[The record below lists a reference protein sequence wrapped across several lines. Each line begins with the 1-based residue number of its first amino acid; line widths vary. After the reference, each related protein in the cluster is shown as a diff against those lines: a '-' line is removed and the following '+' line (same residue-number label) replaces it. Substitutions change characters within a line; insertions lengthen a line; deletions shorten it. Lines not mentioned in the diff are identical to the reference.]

1 MATTATTMKATKTAR
16 LPMTALRKSSLAA
29 GIFYLITFV
38 SIPTLAL
45 YESAKKSGYIVSAG
59 PDTSVLVGGLL
70 ELIVAIAGIGT
81 AVALFPVIKRQNEGV
96 ALGLVS
102 MRTLEAATIF
112 AGVATL
118 LSLVSLR
125 QAGVGQDALL
135 TGQLLSAQYS
145 KTFLVG
151 QALIPAGNALLL
163 GYLMYRSRLVPRVL
177 PVIGLI
183 GAPILIASV
192 IAKWFGLYDEVSSW
206 SLLGALPIAAWEFSL
221 GVYLTVKGFKS
232 CAITR
237 EMTAEAASGVS
248 RVSHS

>member
-1 MATTATTMKATKTAR
+1 MATTAPTMKSTGTKR
-16 LPMTALRKSSLAA
+16 VPMTALRKSSLAA
-29 GIFYLITFV
+29 GLFYIITFI

-45 YESAKKSGYIVSAG
+45 YNTAKKSGYIVGPG
-59 PDTSVLVGGLL
+59 PDTSVLIGGIL
-70 ELIVAIAGIGT
+70 ELIVAVAGIGT

-96 ALGLVS
+96 ALGFVS

-125 QAGVGQDALL
+125 QAGVGPDALV

-177 PVIGLI
+177 PVIGFI

-192 IAKWFGLYDEVSSW
+192 IAKWFGLYDEVSAW
-206 SLLGALPIAAWEFSL
+206 SGLAALPVAVWEFSL
-221 GVYLTVKGFKS
+221 GVYLTFKGFRP

-237 EMTAEAASGVS
+237 EITAEAAPVA
-248 RVSHS
+248 SHS

>member
-1 MATTATTMKATKTAR
+1 
-16 LPMTALRKSSLAA
+16 MTALRKSSLAA
-29 GIFYLITFV
+29 GLFYIITFI

-45 YESAKKSGYIVSAG
+45 YNAAKKSGYIVGPG
-59 PDTSVLVGGLL
+59 PDTSVLIGGIL
-70 ELIVAIAGIGT
+70 ELIVAVAGIGT

-96 ALGLVS
+96 ALGFVS

-118 LSLVSLR
+118 LSLV
-125 QAGVGQDALL
+125 GPDALI

-177 PVIGLI
+177 PVIGFI

-192 IAKWFGLYDEVSSW
+192 IAKWFGLYDEVSAW
-206 SLLGALPIAAWEFSL
+206 SGLAALPVAVWEFSL
-221 GVYLTVKGFKS
+221 GVYLTFKGFKP

-237 EMTAEAASGVS
+237 EITAEAAPVA
-248 RVSHS
+248 SHS

>member
-1 MATTATTMKATKTAR
+1 MVTTAPTMKSTGTKR
-16 LPMTALRKSSLAA
+16 VPMTALRKSSLAA
-29 GIFYLITFV
+29 GLFYIITFI

-45 YESAKKSGYIVSAG
+45 YNAAKKSGYIVGPG
-59 PDTSVLVGGLL
+59 PDTSVLIGGIL

-96 ALGLVS
+96 ALGFVS

-125 QAGVGQDALL
+125 QAGVGPDALI

-177 PVIGLI
+177 PVIGFI

-192 IAKWFGLYDEVSSW
+192 IAKWFGLYDEVSAW
-206 SLLGALPIAAWEFSL
+206 SGLAALPVAVWEFSL
-221 GVYLTVKGFKS
+221 GVYLTFKGFKP

-237 EMTAEAASGVS
+237 EITAEATPVA
-248 RVSHS
+248 SHS

>member
-1 MATTATTMKATKTAR
+1 MATTAAPTMTSTGRKRA
-16 LPMTALRKSSLAA
+16 PMTALRKSSLAA
-29 GIFYLITFV
+29 GLFYIITFI

-45 YESAKKSGYIVSAG
+45 YNTAKKSGYIVGPG
-59 PDTSVLVGGLL
+59 PDTSVLIGGIL
-70 ELIVAIAGIGT
+70 ELIVAVAGIGT

-96 ALGLVS
+96 ALGFVS

-125 QAGVGQDALL
+125 QAGVGPDALI

-177 PVIGLI
+177 PVIGFI

-192 IAKWFGLYDEVSSW
+192 IAKWFGLYDEVSAW
-206 SLLGALPIAAWEFSL
+206 SGLAALPVAVWEFSL
-221 GVYLTVKGFKS
+221 GVYLTFKGFKP

-237 EMTAEAASGVS
+237 EITAEAAPVA
-248 RVSHS
+248 SHS

>member
-1 MATTATTMKATKTAR
+1 
-16 LPMTALRKSSLAA
+16 MTALRKSSLAA
-29 GIFYLITFV
+29 GLFYIITFI

-45 YESAKKSGYIVSAG
+45 YNAAKKSGYIVGPG
-59 PDTSVLVGGLL
+59 PDTSVLIGGIL
-70 ELIVAIAGIGT
+70 ELIVAVAGIGT

-96 ALGLVS
+96 ALGFVS

-125 QAGVGQDALL
+125 QAGVGPDALI

-177 PVIGLI
+177 PVIGFF

-192 IAKWFGLYDEVSSW
+192 IAKWFGLYDEVSAW
-206 SLLGALPIAAWEFSL
+206 SGLAALPVAVWEFSL
-221 GVYLTVKGFKS
+221 GVYLTFKGFKP

-237 EMTAEAASGVS
+237 EITAEATPVA
-248 RVSHS
+248 SHS

>member
-1 MATTATTMKATKTAR
+1 MATTAPTMKSTATKR
-16 LPMTALRKSSLAA
+16 VPMTALRKSSLAA
-29 GIFYLITFV
+29 GIFYIITFV

-45 YESAKKSGYIVSAG
+45 YESAKKSGYILGPG
-59 PDTSVLVGGLL
+59 PDTAALVGGLL

-81 AVALFPVIKRQNEGV
+81 AVALFPVIKRQNEAV

-125 QAGVGQDALL
+125 QAAVGPDALL

-192 IAKWFGLYDEVSSW
+192 VAKWFGLYDEVSTW
-206 SLLGALPIAAWEFSL
+206 SLLGAVPIAAWEFSL

-237 EMTAEAASGVS
+237 EMTAEAASRVS